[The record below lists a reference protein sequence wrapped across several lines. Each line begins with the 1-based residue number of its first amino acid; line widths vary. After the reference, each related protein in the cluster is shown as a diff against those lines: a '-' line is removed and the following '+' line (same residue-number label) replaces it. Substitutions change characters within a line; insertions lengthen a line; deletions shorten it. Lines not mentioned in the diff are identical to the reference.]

1 MRAPARAAENEEL
14 RLLREQLA
22 SSSRHEDAMLESQRE
37 QSGRMEKMVLQMEQM
52 QLQITTA
59 LAERSQRLLAE
70 SSPRARREVAAAAPK
85 RDRSSLEA
93 DEDLELLRI
102 MARARANGNPYSPCR
117 AA

>member
-1 MRAPARAAENEEL
+1 MRARAAENEEL

-93 DEDLELLRI
+93 DEDLRA
-102 MARARANGNPYSPCR
+102 MARLRANGNPYSPCR
-117 AA
+117 AAR

>member
-59 LAERSQRLLAE
+59 LAERS
-70 SSPRARREVAAAAPK
+70 SPAAAPK

-93 DEDLELLRI
+93 DEDLVLRA
-102 MARARANGNPYSPCR
+102 MARARANGNPYSR
-117 AA
+117 AAR